1 MGGTLAAALIGAD
14 LGGLDESQTVAAIG
28 IALSQSSGV
37 FEFLSNG
44 SSVKSI
50 HPGWAAH
57 SGLLAAQFARAGMT
71 GPETAIE
78 GKFGLFA
85 TFAGDATAA
94 ERLGGLLGDFGT
106 RWHLLDAAF
115 KFHPCCH
122 YIHPFIEATGLL
134 ADQGVTAGNLTR
146 LICRV
151 PQGAAVIICE
161 PWAAKQSPAS
171 PHAARWSLPMA
182 VAARLAE
189 GRVTLATFETPFPE
203 QTRNLATRI
212 EWEPLQNARFPSRFE
227 AELTAELDDGRV
239 LTMRVDD
246 VYGNA
251 SRPASEAD
259 IRQKFRANAALALDD
274 AAIASLEQSVADLD
288 TAASLAAISAALRVR
303 RPLLHAER

>member
-1 MGGTLAAALIGAD
+1 
-14 LGGLDESQTVAAIG
+14 
-28 IALSQSSGV
+28 
-37 FEFLSNG
+37 
-44 SSVKSI
+44 
-50 HPGWAAH
+50 
-57 SGLLAAQFARAGMT
+57 
-71 GPETAIE
+71 
-78 GKFGLFA
+78 
-85 TFAGDATAA
+85 
-94 ERLGGLLGDFGT
+94 
-106 RWHLLDAAF
+106 
-115 KFHPCCH
+115 
-122 YIHPFIEATGLL
+122 
-134 ADQGVTAGNLTR
+134 
-146 LICRV
+146 
-151 PQGAAVIICE
+151 
-161 PWAAKQSPAS
+161 
-171 PHAARWSLPMA
+171 MA

-212 EWEPLQNARFPSRFE
+212 EWEPLQNAHFPSRFE

-239 LTMRVDD
+239 LTVRVDD